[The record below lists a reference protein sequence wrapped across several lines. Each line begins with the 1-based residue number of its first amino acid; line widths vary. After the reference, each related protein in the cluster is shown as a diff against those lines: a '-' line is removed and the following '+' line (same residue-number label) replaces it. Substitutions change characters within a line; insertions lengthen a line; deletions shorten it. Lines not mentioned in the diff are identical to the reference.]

1 MISILDSHDAS
12 HMRLEPASKVLPY
25 QVGHARPL
33 DDSREHQRHP
43 QETQPGEDP
52 VEGLPQLVLLLRQH
66 VALHLHHPPF
76 RIQHVNL
83 LLQPLDVLPLISG
96 VRLRLSHHRVPDRT
110 SVLCAQ
116 FVNLRERLRQLV
128 PELRVLLPE
137 LASLEPCLGEVRA
150 EHIHRNLRPPSTVPH
165 HGGALSV
172 VRPPE

>member
-12 HMRLEPASKVLPY
+12 HMRLNLRARCSPTKLVTPAHSTIP
-25 QVGHARPL
+25 A
-33 DDSREHQRHP
+33 EHQRHP

-66 VALHLHHPPF
+66 VALHLNHPPF

-137 LASLEPCLGEVRA
+137 LASLEPCLSEVRA